1 VVDFIEEVEEQ
12 LRSDRYRS
20 IAIKAAPWFAALLG
34 GIVAVWLAVWG
45 FNVWRDRNIAAASV
59 TYDKALT
66 ELAQGD
72 QTGAYN
78 DFGPIAASGPAG
90 YKTLALMQQG
100 NIRLSAGKNGDA
112 AGLFDRAAAAA
123 PDPMLGDLARL
134 RAVLALMDSTP
145 FAQLQTRL
153 AVLIG
158 DKKPFDLQA
167 REALAMAKLAA
178 GKTSE
183 ARGDFNA
190 LAITLGVSQ
199 AMRARAQAAI
209 ALIDAG
215 EVNAALAAAKAAAT
229 MPPPKPGTYGG
240 SAQTAPG
247 PDTSSSQGAAAPQEQ
262 GQSGTPQ

>member
-1 VVDFIEEVEEQ
+1 
-12 LRSDRYRS
+12 
-20 IAIKAAPWFAALLG
+20 
-34 GIVAVWLAVWG
+34 
-45 FNVWRDRNIAAASV
+45 
-59 TYDKALT
+59 
-66 ELAQGD
+66 
-72 QTGAYN
+72 
-78 DFGPIAASGPAG
+78 
-90 YKTLALMQQG
+90 
-100 NIRLSAGKNGDA
+100 
-112 AGLFDRAAAAA
+112 
-123 PDPMLGDLARL
+123 
-134 RAVLALMDSTP
+134 
-145 FAQLQTRL
+145 
-153 AVLIG
+153 
-158 DKKPFDLQA
+158 
-167 REALAMAKLAA
+167 MAKLAA

-247 PDTSSSQGAAAPQEQ
+247 PDSSSSQGAAAPQEQ